1 MARSDRDLKGATV
14 MDDADRAAAMNEL
27 DERYR
32 RISELAYYR
41 AQQRGFEPGYE
52 EEDWLAAEREV
63 DGRQKE
69 AFHLEDED
77 FSTPQ

>member
-27 DERYR
+27 DERHR

-52 EEDWLAAEREV
+52 EKDWLAAEREI
-63 DGRQKE
+63 DGTHR
-69 AFHLEDED
+69 AG
-77 FSTPQ
+77 

>member
-27 DERYR
+27 DERHR

-52 EEDWLAAEREV
+52 EEDWLAAEREI

-69 AFHLEDED
+69 AFH
-77 FSTPQ
+77 PQDNYFPTSQ

>member
-14 MDDADRAAAMNEL
+14 MEDADRAAAFKEL
-27 DERYR
+27 DERHR

-52 EEDWLAAEREV
+52 EEDWLAAEREI
-63 DGRQKE
+63 DGRHRE
-69 AFHLEDED
+69 AG
-77 FSTPQ
+77 